1 MPGGVESRHRL
12 TEPTAGRGAAA
23 GGVPWGMAALA
34 VGAVFCIVLGALSLD
49 DGAAPRPD
57 PASEL
62 DTSQGAGCTSLVIDR
77 RTGHTTAEPCRSI
90 LRDAVAS
97 ARVDLTPQ

>member
-1 MPGGVESRHRL
+1 MESRHRL
-12 TEPTAGRGAAA
+12 SEPAAGRGAAA

-49 DGAAPRPD
+49 DGALPPLA
-57 PASEL
+57 PASEA
-62 DTSQGAGCTSLVIDR
+62 DAPQDAGCTSLVIDR
-77 RTGHTTAEPCRSI
+77 RTGHTTAEPCRGI

-97 ARVDLTPQ
+97 ARADLTPP